1 MAKNTVAVADPV
13 QVFNRVKNS
22 VKNPKPD
29 PIVLSNV
36 NTPGEFVRQGD
47 IYVTLLDGKPTGT
60 LKKVPAAKLTS
71 KEFQLAP
78 GNSRG
83 SRHMLDNVD
92 AVEIYDRGTR
102 EDGIEAGYAIKVNE
116 ACSIVH
122 PEHGT
127 VNLGEDMWIAVTYQ
141 LTWDQVA
148 RRVQD

>member
-1 MAKNTVAVADPV
+1 MAKNNVADPV
-13 QVFNRVKNS
+13 KVFNRVKNS

-29 PIVLSNV
+29 PIMLSNV
-36 NTPGEFVRQGD
+36 NTTGEFVRQGD
-47 IYVTLLDGKPTGT
+47 IYVTLLEGKPTGT
-60 LKKVPAAKLTS
+60 LKKVTKFAG

-83 SRHMLDNVD
+83 SRHMLDNVE

-127 VNLGEDMWIAVTYQ
+127 VNLGKDMWVAVTYQ